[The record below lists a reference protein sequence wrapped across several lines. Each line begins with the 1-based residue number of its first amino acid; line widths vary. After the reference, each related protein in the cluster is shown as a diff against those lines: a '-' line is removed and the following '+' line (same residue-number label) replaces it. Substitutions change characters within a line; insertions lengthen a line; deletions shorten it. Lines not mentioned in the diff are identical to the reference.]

1 MPKKE
6 LFATEEEP
14 MSGERGCDEHIED
27 LIVELREKLVAHY
40 STEAKDNDLKSI
52 HRVQ

>member
-14 MSGERGCDEHIED
+14 LSGERGCDEHIED
-27 LIVELREKLVAHY
+27 LIVELRENTVTLLTR
-40 STEAKDNDLKSI
+40 TEGKIIPKYIINY
-52 HRVQ
+52 